1 MTFPRSF
8 ARIVLTAAVLATT
21 LVASSE
27 AAKSQ
32 AAAPAKSA
40 TPAAPAAKTQTAI
53 FAGGCFW
60 SMEVQFET
68 RPGILSVVSGYSG
81 GHVANPSYEEV
92 SSGMTGHKESVEVK
106 FDPSKI
112 SYEQL
117 LSIYWHGIDPTQSDG
132 QFCDHGDEYQSVIFY
147 RDDAQKQAALDS
159 KAAIEKS
166 GELKKPIA
174 TRIEK
179 AGPFYPAEEYHQDF
193 WKKSWD
199 HYHAYRVGC
208 GRDRQLTQVWG
219 KDAVLP
225 VAY

>member
-179 AGPFYPAEEYHQDF
+179 AGPFYPA
-193 WKKSWD
+193 
-199 HYHAYRVGC
+199 
-208 GRDRQLTQVWG
+208 
-219 KDAVLP
+219 
-225 VAY
+225 

>member
-1 MTFPRSF
+1 MISSRVFQLLISASLATAVF
-8 ARIVLTAAVLATT
+8 AAPSHAAKSAAPASAATTAAV
-21 LVASSE
+21 
-27 AAKSQ
+27 K
-32 AAAPAKSA
+32 P
-40 TPAAPAAKTQTAI
+40 QTAI

-60 SMEVQFET
+60 SMEVQFES

-81 GHVANPSYEEV
+81 GHTANPTYDEV

-112 SYEQL
+112 TYAQL
-117 LSIYWHGIDPTQSDG
+117 LSIYWHGTDPTQGDG
-132 QFCDHGDEYQSVIFY
+132 QFCDHGDEYQPVIFY
-147 RDDAQKQAALDS
+147 RDEVQKQAALES

-166 GELKKPIA
+166 GVLRKPIA

-179 AGPFYPAEEYHQDF
+179 AGAFYPAEDYHQDF

-219 KDAVLP
+219 KEAILP